1 MIGLWSLVRFTHVV
15 SAMLW
20 VGGQLTVSA
29 VLMPVV
35 RTRLAGP
42 EMRTVMTGVGRRF
55 GQFTV
60 TLFLPVQVSTGVLLA
75 WHHGVTVASLA
86 EPGYGRTLGAKL
98 LAFALVMAAAGA
110 HGWANG
116 TGRRELARA
125 FAMASLVGSL
135 VIVVL
140 ATALA
145 SS

>member
-1 MIGLWSLVRFTHVV
+1 MIGLWSLIRFTHVV
-15 SAMLW
+15 SAMVW
-20 VGGQLTVSA
+20 VGGQLTLTA

-35 RTRLAGP
+35 RVRLAGP

-55 GQFTV
+55 GRFTV
-60 TLFLPVQVSTGVLLA
+60 TLFLPLQVGTGVLLA
-75 WHHGVTVASLA
+75 WHHGVTIPSLA
-86 EPGYGRTLGAKL
+86 EPGYGRTLAAKL

-116 TGRRELARA
+116 TGRRELARG
-125 FAMASLVGSL
+125 FAIASLIGSL

-145 SS
+145 TA